1 MITFLMR
8 HKKIFL
14 ALIIITSPVI
24 FLWIIL
30 YGAVIGFIGGL
41 VWGYEKLKKAIALD
55 VVKDELKVFLL
66 KYIFM
71 IIYLYVSAMICLL
84 AAIVC
89 LFIGPFREYSNLKSL
104 WIDIWIGEFGK
115 YNVLKPLVLV
125 VDDEPEIAKNIAERI
140 EQTGK
145 YLTIVAHNGREAF
158 QVLKNNERFLGIAE
172 NKVKC
177 IILDIKM
184 PEMNGLQ
191 FLKELRKQEGALMFR
206 DSGAFHQLP
215 VIILSAYEDIEKIS
229 SATDPTIGKAVKY
242 IVKPDR
248 IRDLAE
254 LISTVDQ
261 VFANKDRELISQ
273 TYLRANQ
280 RINSLMQSKPK
291 V

>member
-1 MITFLMR
+1 MITFLIN

-14 ALIIITSPVI
+14 ALIVITSPI
-24 FLWIIL
+24 ILLSIIL
-30 YGAVIGFIGGL
+30 YGFIIGFIGGL
-41 VWGYEKLKKAIALD
+41 VWGYEKLKKALSLD

-84 AAIVC
+84 AAFVC
-89 LFIGPFREYSNLKSL
+89 LFIGPFRAYSNVKSF
-104 WIDIWIGEFGK
+104 IKGIWTGEISSK
-115 YNVLKPLVLV
+115 KVVKPLVLV
-125 VDDEPEIAKNIAERI
+125 VDDEVEIAKNIAERI

-145 YLTIVAHNGREAF
+145 YSTILAHNGREAL

-191 FLKELRKQEGALMFR
+191 FLQELRKQEGSLMFR

-215 VIILSAYEDIEKIS
+215 VIILSAYEDIEKIT
-229 SATDPTIGKAVKY
+229 SATDPKIGKAVRY

-248 IRDLAE
+248 IRDLTE

-261 VFANKDRELISQ
+261 VFDSKDRDLISQ

-280 RINSLMQSKPK
+280 RINELRKE
-291 V
+291 

>member
-1 MITFLMR
+1 MITFLIN

-14 ALIIITSPVI
+14 ALIIITSPLI
-24 FLWIIL
+24 LLWIIL

-41 VWGYEKLKKAIALD
+41 VWGYEKLKRAIALD

-71 IIYLYVSAMICLL
+71 IFYLYVSAMICLL

-104 WIDIWIGEFGK
+104 WIDVWNADFEK

-125 VDDEPEIAKNIAERI
+125 VDDEVEIAKNIAERI

-145 YLTIVAHNGREAF
+145 YSTIVAHNGKEAL

-280 RINSLMQSKPK
+280 RINSLMQSKSII
-291 V
+291 